1 MVIPAWFS
9 GLIKKSD
16 LKDAALAG
24 DSTSI
29 LRNGRLRMIDR
40 FTLYLSN
47 LLPSAAGKYNI
58 YAGTSEGLTFA
69 AQLANVE
76 TLRAESAFGTLMRG
90 LLVYGYKVVNP
101 VCLAM
106 AVASKAP

>member
-1 MVIPAWFS
+1 
-9 GLIKKSD
+9 LIKKSD

-29 LRNGRLRMIDR
+29 LRNGRLGMIDR
-40 FTLYLSN
+40 FTLYISN
-47 LLPSAAGKYNI
+47 LLPATTGNYNI
-58 YAGTSEGLTFA
+58 YAGTAEGLTFA
-69 AQLANVE
+69 AQLTNVE

-90 LLVYGYKVVNP
+90 LLVYGYKIVNP

-106 AVASKAP
+106 AIAKKG